1 MKQSF
6 LEANI
11 WRVTKSLCC
20 NLQVPIPQAFFLVEK
35 LAFFTEENKIQ
46 SAYLKQHLNSVC
58 IAIRIW
64 NAILFLLD
72 SFEGTDDQASIQL
85 QTCNSQLCFINELSL
100 CPLLITQ
107 SYISLST
114 YMHCLWQVDTS
125 VPWLPFFSWHFSFSW
140 ENILSFFSEPR
151 PIVFVGWLYPKA

>member
-11 WRVTKSLCC
+11 WWVTKSLCC

-46 SAYLKQHLNSVC
+46 SANLKQHLNSVC

-72 SFEGTDDQASIQL
+72 SPEGTDDQASIQL
-85 QTCNSQLCFINELSL
+85 QTCNSQFCFINERSL
-100 CPLLITQ
+100 CPLWLHNLRSPFRLTCTVSGRWIPQ
-107 SYISLST
+107 CLDFPSLADISPLAGKIF
-114 YMHCLWQVDTS
+114 CLFLVSQD
-125 VPWLPFFSWHFSFSW
+125 L
-140 ENILSFFSEPR
+140 LC
-151 PIVFVGWLYPKA
+151 L